1 MLFPVAF
8 LCAGFWTS
16 ADSFSVHVQLTRC
29 TRTSHLRIIRFYPEL
44 GNVSSSVT
52 SAAVCTITVTDGE
65 TSDVRQ
71 TVKPPNRGFILL
83 TDCPYN
89 IELGRPCYLES
100 VATGLAK
107 KARYIGS
114 ISTCLLQE
122 CTLFGVNK
130 HLSVTIMQV
139 IWGQ

>member
-71 TVKPPNRGFILL
+71 TVELPNTELFLL

-89 IELGRPCYLES
+89 MELETPCYLES
-100 VATGLAK
+100 VATGLVK
-107 KARYIGS
+107 KALYIGS
-114 ISTCLLQE
+114 KSTCLL
-122 CTLFGVNK
+122 
-130 HLSVTIMQV
+130 
-139 IWGQ
+139 